1 MYIFEFK
8 ITSGGTVDEALA
20 QIEEKSYAKP
30 FEANPDEKRE
40 IVKVGVVFDTAAR
53 NVKEWKVAE

>member
-8 ITSGGTVDEALA
+8 VTSGGTVDEALA
-20 QIEEKSYAKP
+20 QIEEKGYAKP
-30 FEANPDEKRE
+30 FETNPDEKRE

>member
-1 MYIFEFK
+1 MVRNGHPYIFEFK
-8 ITSGGTVDEALA
+8 VTSGGTV
-20 QIEEKSYAKP
+20 
-30 FEANPDEKRE
+30 DEKRE